1 MLSLALT
8 ITAIVYAAI
17 ILLVFIGFSIFLY
30 FQKLYTREHL
40 LSTFLTS
47 YSVLF
52 WAVSFGV
59 ACPSF
64 HFSEISSQFIVINN
78 PWQGLAGY
86 EDLIEDLFVAYIMSN
101 SVAQFIKIQDHLL
114 FLKNHWLSKYLAVKI
129 AMGASPFLGFFV
141 FYSFGNYII
150 FESVPVNN
158 PAFLAILLPLAVLM
172 MYAFDDYMFFRHEEH
187 QNINM
192 NRELRKKLLE
202 LSLIEAGIYLVLF
215 LLPLASETCFQ
226 CQKFGTYLTVFYAGI
241 PIVIYGPSCYWVWRT
256 AKKLSKIVPEEVAP
270 SSQSTQ
276 MEEYNF

>member
-1 MLSLALT
+1 MLSLTLT
-8 ITAIVYAAI
+8 YTAIVYAAI
-17 ILLVFIGFSIFLY
+17 TLLVFIGFSIFLH
-30 FQKLYTREHL
+30 FQKHYTREYL

-52 WAVSFGV
+52 WALSFGV

-64 HFSEISSQFIVINN
+64 HFTEISSPFIVINN

-86 EDLIEDLFVAYIMSN
+86 EDLIKDLFVAYIMSN
-101 SVAQFIKIQDHLL
+101 SVVQFIKIQDHLL
-114 FLKNHWLSKYLAVKI
+114 FLKNHWLSEYLAVKI
-129 AMGASPFLGFFV
+129 AMGATPFLGFFL
-141 FYSFGNYII
+141 FYSFGDYII

-158 PAFLAILLPLAVLM
+158 PAWVAILMSLSVLM
-172 MYAFDDYMFFRHEEH
+172 IYATDHYMFFRTEEH

-202 LSLIEAGIYLVLF
+202 LSIIEAGIYLVLF
-215 LLPLASETCFQ
+215 LFPLAFGTCFQ
-226 CQKFGTYLTVFYAGI
+226 WQKCGTYLTVFYAGI
-241 PIVIYGPSCYWVWRT
+241 PLVIYGPSCYWVWRT